1 MLIFITG
8 ILLYP
13 HITGILLHPPIFC
26 LLSTSFNYIET
37 ANLLTKPLSNVK
49 IPTSLP
55 WWMWFR
61 LIMGLEWFLTQIP
74 ARALPLISLSS
85 YCPYIKV
92 KILILCKI
100 ICILHSAEYTL
111 QQREWG
117 VHKPVHNPW
126 QIGQRFHSLW
136 SCSVWWL
143 DRPLHLTHRLQNPLQ
158 TEEHIVNS

>member
-1 MLIFITG
+1 
-8 ILLYP
+8 
-13 HITGILLHPPIFC
+13 
-26 LLSTSFNYIET
+26 
-37 ANLLTKPLSNVK
+37 
-49 IPTSLP
+49 
-55 WWMWFR
+55 MWFR

-100 ICILHSAEYTL
+100 ISTLHSAEYTL

-117 VHKPVHNPW
+117 VNKPVHNLW
-126 QIGQRFHSLW
+126 QIGRRFHSLW

-158 TEEHIVNS
+158 TEEHSQFIAKSSVFFSVNNKVIPWPMNRIFLMVTYRLKYSWSGNDLWLESNFLLLPRHSAYGVS